1 MAYSIEAKGLVKKFV
16 TREGSL
22 LFRGKRKV
30 VEALKGVSFQVRR
43 EEVFGLL
50 GPNGAGKTTTIKIL
64 STLLLPD
71 SGEAWVEGHHV
82 VKEAE
87 KVRELIGVSLYSD
100 RGFYWKLSG
109 RENLEY
115 FARLYHL
122 DARYARERISYL
134 LKLLDLEGDADR
146 LVEEYS
152 TGMKSKLNVARAL
165 LHDPPVLFLDEPTIG
180 LDPNSARKVREVILD
195 LRREG
200 RTVLLTTHNMFE
212 ADMVCDRV
220 AVISRGQIVAVG
232 TPSELK
238 SKVAEHKTVE
248 VSLLGYSEKLVDA
261 LRNLPGVLGVAA
273 RVRDP
278 AAGVAELKM
287 VYDGD
292 QSLREVLSTLFATD
306 AKVLAVRNLEPTLE
320 DVFVVMTGE
329 RLEEG

>member
-1 MAYSIEAKGLVKKFV
+1 MLQPIKAENLVKTFV
-16 TREGSL
+16 TKEGGRL
-22 LFRGKRKV
+22 LRGRRRV
-30 VEALKGVSFQVRR
+30 VEALKGVSFEVRKG
-43 EEVFGLL
+43 EVFGLL

-71 SGEAWVEGHHV
+71 AGDAWVMGYHV
-82 VKEAE
+82 VREAA
-87 KVRELIGVSLYSD
+87 KVREVVGVSLYSD

-109 RENLEY
+109 RENLMY

-122 DARYARERISYL
+122 DSKYARERVRYL
-134 LKLLDLEGDADR
+134 LQLLDLEEDADR

-152 TGMKSKLNVARAL
+152 TGMKSKLNIARAL

-195 LRREG
+195 LKREG

-220 AVISRGQIVAVG
+220 AIISRGRIVAVG

-238 SKVAEHKTVE
+238 AKVAEHKAVE
-248 VSLLGYSEKLVDA
+248 VSLVGYSKTIEES
-261 LRNLPGVLGVAA
+261 LRNTPGVLGVAA
-273 RVRDP
+273 RLRDP
-278 AAGVAELKM
+278 VAGVADLKV

-292 QSLREVLSTLFATD
+292 LSLREALSKLFSFE
-306 AKVLAVRNLEPTLE
+306 AKVLSVKSVEPTLE